1 MTEENELKLIFGTG
15 EKGSLFSLEPQRSDM
30 LLTVSGPPGSGKSTV
45 AKAISIEFDIEY
57 ISGGVIFRGIADE
70 RGISV
75 GELNKI
81 AESDDLIDREL
92 DQNIEKI
99 AQTLD
104 DAVIESRL
112 AGWMAGENADIRIW
126 LDAPIEIRSER
137 IVRREG
143 GSVEKI
149 LRETAERE
157 MSEKKRYK
165 EYYDIDFEDL
175 SIYDCVVDTGDMDA
189 ETVVRIVTEFINKFD
204 L

>member
-1 MTEENELKLIFGTG
+1 LTEENELKLIFGTG

>member
-1 MTEENELKLIFGTG
+1 M
-15 EKGSLFSLEPQRSDM
+15 
-30 LLTVSGPPGSGKSTV
+30 
-45 AKAISIEFDIEY
+45 
-57 ISGGVIFRGIADE
+57 
-70 RGISV
+70 
-75 GELNKI
+75 
-81 AESDDLIDREL
+81 

>member
-57 ISGGVIFRGIADE
+57 ISGGVIFRGIADG

>member
-1 MTEENELKLIFGTG
+1 
-15 EKGSLFSLEPQRSDM
+15 M

-45 AKAISIEFDIEY
+45 AKAISIEFDMEY
-57 ISGGVIFRGIADE
+57 ISGGVVFRGIAED

-81 AESDDLIDREL
+81 AESDDSIDRDM

-126 LDAPIEIRSER
+126 IDAPIEIRSER
-137 IVRREG
+137 IFKREG

-165 EYYDIDFEDL
+165 EYYGIDFEDL
-175 SIYDCVVDTGDMDA
+175 SIYDCVVDTDNKDA
-189 ETVVRIVTEFINKFD
+189 ETVIKIVTEFINKFD

>member
-1 MTEENELKLIFGTG
+1 
-15 EKGSLFSLEPQRSDM
+15 M

-57 ISGGVIFRGIADE
+57 ISGGVIFRGIADG